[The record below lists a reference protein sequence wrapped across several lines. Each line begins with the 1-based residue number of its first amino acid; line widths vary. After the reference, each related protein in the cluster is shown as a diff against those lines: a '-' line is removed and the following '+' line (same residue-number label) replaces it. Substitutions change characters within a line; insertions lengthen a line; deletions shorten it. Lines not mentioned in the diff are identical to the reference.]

1 MKHGAWVRI
10 GMVMQL
16 AGMGKGEREH
26 VGGGT
31 ESKMSSILNMLRF
44 DTL

>member
-16 AGMGKGEREH
+16 AGMGKGERGH

-31 ESKMSSILNMLRF
+31 ESKNELNF
-44 DTL
+44 EHVKI